1 MSSPSG
7 AGKTSISKKILQKDN
22 KISLSISCTTRPRRK
37 GEVNKKDYIF
47 LSEEDF
53 QKKIKSGDFL
63 EYASVF
69 GNRYGTLRQTV
80 SRFFNKKKD
89 VLFDIDW
96 QGYQQL
102 KQSGMEVVGIFIL
115 PPNKKELIRRLKNR
129 GRDTTEEMKKRMSL
143 AQDEISHFPEYD
155 YVVVNDDWSEGLSS
169 SIRCGLSEVLK
180 TNPDTE
186 AVILVL
192 CDQPF
197 LTTNIL
203 DQMVNSYQG
212 SGQPIVHC
220 LYSEASGPPTLFHK
234 SLFPYLME
242 LKGSQGAKK
251 VVDMFPDKV
260 AYIDFPEGKFD
271 IDTLEDYHQLI
282 QTESDK

>member
-22 KISLSISCTTRPRRK
+22 KISLSISCTTRPKRK

-155 YVVVNDDWSEGLSS
+155 YVVVNNDLDSCVTKIQNIIIAERHKKSRQFNL
-169 SIRCGLSEVLK
+169 
-180 TNPDTE
+180 TE
-186 AVILVL
+186 
-192 CDQPF
+192 F
-197 LTTNIL
+197 
-203 DQMVNSYQG
+203 VN
-212 SGQPIVHC
+212 
-220 LYSEASGPPTLFHK
+220 
-234 SLFPYLME
+234 
-242 LKGSQGAKK
+242 
-251 VVDMFPDKV
+251 
-260 AYIDFPEGKFD
+260 KFR
-271 IDTLEDYHQLI
+271 H
-282 QTESDK
+282 